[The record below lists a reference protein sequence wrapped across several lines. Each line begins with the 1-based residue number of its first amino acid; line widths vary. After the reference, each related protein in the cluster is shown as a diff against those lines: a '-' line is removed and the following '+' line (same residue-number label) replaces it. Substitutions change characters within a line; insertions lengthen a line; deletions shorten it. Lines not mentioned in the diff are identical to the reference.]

1 MQLFCGVVFVSWKLS
16 AYFSFCIQFMH
27 LIYVC
32 IEFTFVAVSLPSCKA
47 LSQFTI
53 SGTSASTETAP
64 ATCGIQ
70 GWADLSLEAR
80 SSLLLP
86 SWAPSMTSL
95 PSQAPAVLGV
105 LPSRHT
111 HPNPGSMPCSHLSSL
126 GPQYPRACTSCTDGR
141 SLI

>member
-1 MQLFCGVVFVSWKLS
+1 MQLFCGVVFVSWKLY

-70 GWADLSLEAR
+70 GWADLPGGLLQSIVALLGSFIQPVRWLVSGLLSLVGAG
-80 SSLLLP
+80 LL
-86 SWAPSMTSL
+86 
-95 PSQAPAVLGV
+95 
-105 LPSRHT
+105 
-111 HPNPGSMPCSHLSSL
+111 
-126 GPQYPRACTSCTDGR
+126 
-141 SLI
+141 